1 MSLRPYLT
9 GFRLA
14 LSQEL
19 IHRTNFF
26 IGRIRDLIFY
36 AALIFV
42 FQNMPQGVGP
52 WSQHTLLTYTLVSA
66 FISAQLT
73 AQTMHTIS
81 SEISEGDLTNFLLR
95 PINYL
100 GYCWARVSASRVLSA
115 LGGLGAVGILLLAF
129 PNIQPSLPHIPLTWL
144 VTGLLFLGSLTIMQL
159 IDFIAGL
166 LSFWTDRAYGPR
178 FLTIILLQF
187 CSGAFIPLNTLPSS
201 IQHVLQLTPFPSLVF
216 APARTWIEGVT
227 PSTVLALQTQLLWIL
242 ILSGIV
248 FMMWRRGLKS
258 YAAYGR

>member
-1 MSLRPYLT
+1 MSLRPYFT

-26 IGRIRDLIFY
+26 IGKIRDLIFY

-42 FQNMPQGVGP
+42 FQNLPQGVGP
-52 WSQHTLLTYTLVSA
+52 WPQQSLLTYTLIST

-81 SEISEGDLTNFLLR
+81 NEISEGDLTNFLLR

-115 LGGLGAVGILLLAF
+115 IGGLGAMVILLLAF
-129 PNIQPSLPHIPLTWL
+129 PNISLATPSSATTWL
-144 VTGLLFLGSLTIMQL
+144 MTILLFIGSLVIMQL

-178 FLTIILLQF
+178 FLTLILLQF

-201 IQHVLQLTPFPSLVF
+201 IQRVLQLTPFPSLVF
-216 APARTWIEGVT
+216 APARTWIEGIT
-227 PSTVLALQTQLLWIL
+227 PYTIQALQTQVLWIC

-248 FMMWRRGLKS
+248 FMMWQRGLKS